1 MQHAILAVL
10 LAVALAP
17 ATAAQSSSK
26 AVVGVEAAGPSEPV
40 AAGST
45 FTGKITLAVRPGYH
59 INAQKPTED
68 YLIGT
73 LATVTPPAGVSVVR
87 TAYPKAQLATFS
99 FAEEP
104 LAVYDGTV
112 SIDVTM
118 KVAATASGALTVP
131 AKVRFQACND
141 QQCLPPSTVDV
152 GFDVTV
158 AASEKKAQALTLVG
172 LPPEAR
178 VAIDG
183 RAAGRANA
191 QGRFVARDLDV
202 GRRRVR
208 VETDG
213 FEPWEQTVDLG
224 ADRPETLTV
233 SLTASASPTEAP
245 VEPTASE
252 PGVPAATTAPPPTPS
267 PEPVEAEGSSAP
279 FYALGVV
286 ALLGLGALGY
296 YAMSRKR
303 AR

>member
-1 MQHAILAVL
+1 MKHVVLIAL
-10 LAVALAP
+10 LAALAP
-17 ATAAQSSSK
+17 AALAQSSSK
-26 AVVGVEAAGPSEPV
+26 GVVGVEAAGPASPV

-68 YLIGT
+68 FLIGT
-73 LATVTPPAGVSVVR
+73 NVTVTPPAGVSVVR
-87 TAYPKAQLATFS
+87 TAYPKAQFATFS

-104 LAVYDGTV
+104 LAVYEGTV
-112 SIDVTM
+112 TIEVTM
-118 KVAATASGALTVP
+118 KAEAAASGTLSVP

-152 GFDVTV
+152 SFDV
-158 AASEKKAQALTLVG
+158 ALAPPDKKTQALTLVG

-191 QGRFVARDLDV
+191 QGRFVASDLDV

-213 FEPWEQTVDLG
+213 FEPWEQTVELR

-233 SLTASASPTEAP
+233 ALTASPEA
-245 VEPTASE
+245 TADA
-252 PGVPAATTAPPPTPS
+252 PAVPAAASTEPPVASTPAAAAPA
-267 PEPVEAEGSSAP
+267 EQPVTEGSSP
-279 FYALGVV
+279 MPYLIGVIAMLAV
-286 ALLGLGALGY
+286 GALGY
-296 YAMSRKR
+296 FAVTRSRTR
-303 AR
+303 